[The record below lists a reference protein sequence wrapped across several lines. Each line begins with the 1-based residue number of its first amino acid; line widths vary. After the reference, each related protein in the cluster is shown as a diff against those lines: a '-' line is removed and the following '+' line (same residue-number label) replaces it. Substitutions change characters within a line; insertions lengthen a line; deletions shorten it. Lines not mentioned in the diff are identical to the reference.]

1 MSHFELRDS
10 LSSEGASSGF
20 KGRVADVFAGLG
32 TGLVKSDKSDD
43 EKMKNIKGIF
53 LKILFNSDQL
63 ILFYRSKF
71 LIRSILN
78 RSFNCSSSQ
87 ILTASS
93 WNG

>member
-63 ILFYRSKF
+63 ILFLLLK
-71 LIRSILN
+71 N
-78 RSFNCSSSQ
+78 FNQ
-87 ILTASS
+87 I
-93 WNG
+93 NIEQII

>member
-53 LKILFNSDQL
+53 FKILFNSDQPFF
-63 ILFYRSKF
+63 IVQKF
-71 LIRSILN
+71 
-78 RSFNCSSSQ
+78 
-87 ILTASS
+87 
-93 WNG
+93 